1 MIILSPMVFTQFT
14 GVFPA
19 RTFTPLLT
27 PSSRNLHHA
36 IPTIPSYR
44 ISSLALVPVQITEL
58 DEVLQDREVRARA
71 ILDADR
77 DDRRRNIMSPP
88 PAPAPPRIGLG
99 GAVLRRGDRQVNFP
113 SNRPTR
119 FEDQAVPPPIRAQDP
134 PPQVNGDRNYAALL
148 ERLANVENDR
158 GGEDR
163 DPMAYRRGLAAIY
176 NQLGRGEALAM
187 GLMPDPALQLA
198 HPVPN
203 SAFDGV
209 LERFGMRD
217 MLAGMDMQGIFGR
230 AGGAGP
236 GGLDIPSLL
245 AKVEVP
251 PIPPPTPGF
260 TRDFVLDQSTLAR
273 SPIMIDDD
281 GRVIREKRKKRPKP
295 YIACASCPE
304 PLLISS
310 AYRTVADRVW
320 TLRCGHMI
328 DQRCLD
334 ALSTPKTVD
343 EFISIVNGMPG
354 GLEMLDSE
362 PAYTKG
368 GRAKRRRPIPKKTA
382 PTQPAEYAWLCPV
395 PGCGRQHYSVQGE
408 KGWIQKEW
416 CGAMQVYM

>member
-198 HPVPN
+198 HPVP
-203 SAFDGV
+203 
-209 LERFGMRD
+209 
-217 MLAGMDMQGIFGR
+217 I
-230 AGGAGP
+230 
-236 GGLDIPSLL
+236 
-245 AKVEVP
+245 
-251 PIPPPTPGF
+251 
-260 TRDFVLDQSTLAR
+260 AR
-273 SPIMIDDD
+273 LTEYWS
-281 GRVIREKRKKRPKP
+281 
-295 YIACASCPE
+295 
-304 PLLISS
+304 
-310 AYRTVADRVW
+310 
-320 TLRCGHMI
+320 
-328 DQRCLD
+328 
-334 ALSTPKTVD
+334 
-343 EFISIVNGMPG
+343 
-354 GLEMLDSE
+354 GLECG
-362 PAYTKG
+362 TC
-368 GRAKRRRPIPKKTA
+368 
-382 PTQPAEYAWLCPV
+382 WLGWICR
-395 PGCGRQHYSVQGE
+395 GYSVGQAERVRGDSTFR
-408 KGWIQKEW
+408 
-416 CGAMQVYM
+416 VYWPKLKYRRSRRQPQASPGISFWTKVRWRGHRS